1 MDGFAPTSWGSLE
14 TRDAFSTPAAPLAS
28 PLPGSAGRGWRE
40 RFHVALAQHERLTPE
55 VMLQALL
62 ERLPEDPVGVFK
74 AITATLPRELDVTT
88 QPQLQH
94 LMVLKFV
101 AQAKQ
106 RGIDLD
112 VLLSPEALPE
122 WLS

>member
-1 MDGFAPTSWGSLE
+1 MDGFAPALRPLSGVVEAPALGYDRGS
-14 TRDAFSTPAAPLAS
+14 S

-112 VLLSPEALPE
+112 VLLEPEALPE

>member
-1 MDGFAPTSWGSLE
+1 MDGFAPAPRPLSGVVE
-14 TRDAFSTPAAPLAS
+14 AFS

-62 ERLPEDPVGVFK
+62 ERLREDPVGVFK

-101 AQAKQ
+101 AQAKA
-106 RGIDLD
+106 RGVDLD
-112 VLLSPEALPE
+112 VLLEPEALPE
-122 WLS
+122 WLA

>member
-1 MDGFAPTSWGSLE
+1 MDGFAPTPLGSLE
-14 TRDAFSTPAAPLAS
+14 TPGELRSPLASS

-112 VLLSPEALPE
+112 VLLEPEALPE